1 MVIFPEAG
9 HNQKELAF
17 FWFINRT
24 QMCSIYRAKSTRKTI
39 VLRATLK
46 NASFSS
52 RPCGATLKNVSF
64 SSVALWSDLEKRQ
77 FFE

>member
-1 MVIFPEAG
+1 MVVFPEAG
-9 HNQKELAF
+9 QNQKELAF

-46 NASFSS
+46 N
-52 RPCGATLKNVSF
+52 VSF